1 MYVAY
6 PTTDRISMATES
18 QMEPHKMTSVILT
31 KSEIKQKLLKHQDS
45 LREYS
50 VKWLGLFGSH
60 VKDAAHEDSDID
72 LLVEFK
78 KLSFD
83 NYMGLRIFLED
94 LFEKKIDLVISNSVK
109 PRLKPYIEKEIEYV
123 AKL

>member
-1 MYVAY
+1 
-6 PTTDRISMATES
+6 
-18 QMEPHKMTSVILT
+18 
-31 KSEIKQKLLKHQDS
+31 
-45 LREYS
+45 
-50 VKWLGLFGSH
+50 VKWLGLFGSY

-72 LLVEFK
+72 LLVEFE

-109 PRLKPYIEKEIEYV
+109 PRLKSLIEKEVEYV
-123 AKL
+123 ARL

>member
-1 MYVAY
+1 
-6 PTTDRISMATES
+6 
-18 QMEPHKMTSVILT
+18 MEMHTMRPEILS
-31 KSEIKQKLLKHQDS
+31 KNEIEQTLLEHQDT
-45 LREYS
+45 LRGYS
-50 VKWLGLFGSH
+50 VKWLGLFGSY
-60 VKDAAHEDSDID
+60 VKGAAHEDSDID

-109 PRLKPYIEKEIEYV
+109 PRLKPIIENEVKYV

>member
-1 MYVAY
+1 MK
-6 PTTDRISMATES
+6 RS
-18 QMEPHKMTSVILT
+18 QNHAKADMRADKTRAHILS
-31 KSEIKQKLLKHQDS
+31 KSEIEQALLKHQNV

-50 VKWLGLFGSH
+50 VKRLGLFGSY
-60 VKDAAHEDSDID
+60 VKGAAHEDSDID

-94 LFEKKIDLVISNSVK
+94 LFEKKIDLVISDSVK

>member
-1 MYVAY
+1 M
-6 PTTDRISMATES
+6 
-18 QMEPHKMTSVILT
+18 
-31 KSEIKQKLLKHQDS
+31 
-45 LREYS
+45 
-50 VKWLGLFGSH
+50 KWLGLFGSY
-60 VKDAAHEDSDID
+60 VKGAAHENSDID

-109 PRLKPYIEKEIEYV
+109 PRLRQRIEKEVEYV

>member
-1 MYVAY
+1 MK
-6 PTTDRISMATES
+6 PD
-18 QMEPHKMTSVILT
+18 ILS
-31 KSEIKQKLLKHQDS
+31 KNEIEQTLRNQEDA

-50 VKWLGLFGSH
+50 VKWLGLFGSY
-60 VKDAAHEDSDID
+60 VKGAAREDSDID
-72 LLVEFK
+72 LLVEFE

-109 PRLKPYIEKEIEYV
+109 RRLRPIIEKEVEYV
-123 AKL
+123 ARL

>member
-1 MYVAY
+1 MDKGKRA
-6 PTTDRISMATES
+6 
-18 QMEPHKMTSVILT
+18 ILT
-31 KSEIKQKLLKHQDS
+31 KNEIEGALLKHKDT

-50 VKWLGLFGSH
+50 VRWLGLFGSY
-60 VKDAAHEDSDID
+60 VKDAAQETSDID
-72 LLVEFK
+72 LLVEFT

-109 PRLKPYIEKEIEYV
+109 PRLKPYIEKEVEYV

>member
-1 MYVAY
+1 M
-6 PTTDRISMATES
+6 
-18 QMEPHKMTSVILT
+18 
-31 KSEIKQKLLKHQDS
+31 LK
-45 LREYS
+45 EYS
-50 VKWLGLFGSH
+50 VKWIGLFGSY
-60 VKDAAHEDSDID
+60 VKGAAHENSDID

-94 LFEKKIDLVISNSVK
+94 LFEKKIDLAISNSVK
-109 PRLKPYIEKEIEYV
+109 PGLKPCIENEVEYV

>member
-1 MYVAY
+1 MDKGKQA
-6 PTTDRISMATES
+6 
-18 QMEPHKMTSVILT
+18 ILT
-31 KSEIKQKLLKHQDS
+31 KNEIEGALLKHQDA

-50 VKWLGLFGSH
+50 VKWLGLFGSC
-60 VKDAAHEDSDID
+60 VKDAAHENIDID
-72 LLVEFK
+72 LLVEFE

-109 PRLKPYIEKEIEYV
+109 PRLKPYIEKEVEYV